1 MKKSNVLLLLIL
13 AVAVT
18 AVTVYLYTSK
28 RVIST
33 DEGVFVSKETYDR
46 MNASD
51 KRFRKLLELEEHI
64 KKNFYLDTTEID
76 FDTAILRGLF
86 EGLNDQ
92 YSEYFTPEEY
102 KAYNEE
108 LAGSFVGIG
117 AHVELTEDK
126 LVRVVAP
133 IKGSPAY
140 EAGLLPGDVIYQV
153 DDTTLGTLTLQEA
166 VRLIKGEEGTKVKIY
181 IRRDSESLMF
191 ELTRARV
198 TVPSVEWEMKSGL
211 SAYIKINE
219 FDRDTANQ
227 FRTALQDLLLQGA
240 TSMVLDLRNNG
251 GGLLD
256 EATDIADQILG
267 KSKVVSVVSG
277 NGQTRTYDSDES
289 TRLGLPLV
297 VLINSGSASASEI
310 LAGAIKDTK
319 SGVLIGEKSFGK
331 GIVQT
336 SSSLQD
342 GSGFKLTT
350 AYYLTPNGNNIHGKG
365 IDPDIDHD
373 QIKAQ
378 GYTWED
384 TYRIGEEGDAILQF
398 ALDYLHK

>member
-1 MKKSNVLLLLIL
+1 MKKTNVFLLLVLT
-13 AVAVT
+13 VVVT
-18 AVTVYLYTSK
+18 AVSVNLYTAK
-28 RVIST
+28 RLIST
-33 DEGVFVSKETYDR
+33 DEGVIISKAEYETMQAAY
-46 MNASD
+46 
-51 KRFRKLLELEEHI
+51 KRFSKLLELEDHI
-64 KKNFYLDTTEID
+64 KKNFYQDTAQID

-92 YSEYFTPEEY
+92 YSTYYTPEEF
-102 KAYNEE
+102 KSYNEE
-108 LAGSFVGIG
+108 LSGSFVGIG
-117 AHVELTEDK
+117 AHVELNDDN

-140 EAGLLPGDVIYQV
+140 EAGVLPGDVIYQV
-153 DDTTLGTLTLQEA
+153 DDTLLGTLSLQEA

-181 IRRDSESLMF
+181 IRRDSEPLHF

-198 TVPSVEWEMKSGL
+198 TVPSVEWDMKSGNT
-211 SAYIKINE
+211 AYIKINE
-219 FDRDTANQ
+219 FDRETGNE
-227 FRTALQDLLLQGA
+227 FRNAVQDLLAKGA
-240 TSMVLDLRNNG
+240 SSFVLDLRNNG

-256 EATDIADQILG
+256 EAVDIADQILG
-267 KSKVVSVVSG
+267 KSTVVSVVSG
-277 NGQTRTYDSDES
+277 SGQTRTYDSDES
-289 TRLGLPLV
+289 TRLDLPLV
-297 VLINSGSASASEI
+297 VLINGGSASASEI

-350 AYYLTPNGNNIHGKG
+350 AYYLTPNGNNIHSKG
-365 IDPDIDHD
+365 IDPQIDHE
-373 QIKAQ
+373 QMKAE
-378 GYTWED
+378 GYSWED
-384 TYRIGEEGDAILQF
+384 TYRIGEDSDQILQY